1 LSYKS
6 LGIDETGKNMMER
19 YIWLPHGKFLPPFRI
34 DFDGVAYLKDGI
46 EIETISSSLIDN
58 VHFLTI
64 FRVFE
69 SWIVFIVKPA
79 PTRRS
84 NNNDTLFDIRE

>member
-1 LSYKS
+1 
-6 LGIDETGKNMMER
+6 MMESYVR
-19 YIWLPHGKFLPPFRI
+19 LPHGKFLRRFRV
-34 DFDGVAYLKDGI
+34 DFDGVDYLEYGV